1 MSIYDVVLIAL
12 GAANTVAVL
21 SAAGLT
27 MFALLFASQ
36 LIHATGPIRRA
47 TTVSITIGI
56 VLTVIHHGLS
66 PARMT
71 ASLSGVWDASLQT
84 MLLQSDAGLAHGVRL
99 VGLLLL
105 AATLRAHNALVVGLA
120 GSMLIVA
127 SFLFMGHTA
136 SHDGRAILVG
146 ALAVHLSVLTFWFG
160 ALGPLHLVVQREAIE
175 TAATVLQRFSAM
187 AFWSVPM
194 VFIAGLV
201 MSLMLLSSWDDLLE
215 PYGLLLMTKATLFA
229 LLMLLAALN
238 KWRYTE
244 RIFAGEEAAA
254 AAFRTVVVL
263 EWIGIAIVI
272 VVTSFMTG
280 LFAPDG

>member
-1 MSIYDVVLIAL
+1 
-12 GAANTVAVL
+12 
-21 SAAGLT
+21 
-27 MFALLFASQ
+27 
-36 LIHATGPIRRA
+36 
-47 TTVSITIGI
+47 
-56 VLTVIHHGLS
+56 
-66 PARMT
+66 
-71 ASLSGVWDASLQT
+71 
-84 MLLQSDAGLAHGVRL
+84 
-99 VGLLLL
+99 
-105 AATLRAHNALVVGLA
+105 
-120 GSMLIVA
+120 
-127 SFLFMGHTA
+127 
-136 SHDGRAILVG
+136 
-146 ALAVHLSVLTFWFG
+146 
-160 ALGPLHLVVQREAIE
+160 
-175 TAATVLQRFSAM
+175 
-187 AFWSVPM
+187 M